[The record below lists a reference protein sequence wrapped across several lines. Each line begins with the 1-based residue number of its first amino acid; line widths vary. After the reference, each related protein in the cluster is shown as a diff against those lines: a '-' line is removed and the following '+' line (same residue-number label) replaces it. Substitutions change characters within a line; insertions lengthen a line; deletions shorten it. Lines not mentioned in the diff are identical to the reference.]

1 MKKIIGIIA
10 LLFASLGVINAADAV
25 INGTVTGKNLYSSVS
40 VSTITNNFITTA
52 VVSPDGKFSL
62 TVNVDKTDCYVLAF
76 VGNGGLRRQIF
87 AVLSPNDKITLELA
101 SDYADLGIAK
111 VTGSADLAFIKACQD
126 KHSALAVQMKRF
138 EDEYAKAE
146 AADRK
151 AIQDRYY
158 AAYQQHSKQMEQYY
172 LQNKTLLASM
182 LMAYMDFNSDYNAH
196 KQMFKTLYESLN
208 PKYSYTALM
217 QEVGGRVSNPIEV
230 GNMAPDFEG
239 VTPDGKTIKLSNFR
253 GKYVLLDFWASW
265 CRPCRAENPNV
276 VAAYNKF
283 KEKNFTIVSV
293 SLDRDAASWKQAIS
307 DDGLIWKNHVC
318 TFKQWNCP
326 IARQYRVN
334 GIPFSLLIDPNG
346 KIVAVSLRGEA
357 LNNKLSEV
365 LK

>member
-1 MKKIIGIIA
+1 MKRFILTFSLA
-10 LLFASLGVINAADAV
+10 LAAICMYATTISGV
-25 INGTVTGKNLYSSVS
+25 VTGRNIYSSVS
-40 VSTITNNFITTA
+40 LNTLTNNFITTA

-62 TVNVDKTDCYVLAF
+62 TVNVEKTDCYVLAF
-76 VGNGGLRRQIF
+76 VGDRGLRRQVF
-87 AVLSPNDKITLELA
+87 TVLSPNDKINLELA

-111 VTGSADLAFIKACQD
+111 VTGSAELAFIKACQD
-126 KHSALAVQMKRF
+126 KNSAIAVQMKHF

-146 AADRK
+146 TADRK

-158 AAYQQHSKQMEQYY
+158 AVYQQHSKQMEQFY

-182 LMAYMDFNSDYNAH
+182 LMAYMDFNNDYNAH

-239 VTPDGKTIKLSNFR
+239 VTPDGKTIKLSDFR

-276 VAAYNKF
+276 VAAYHNF
-283 KEKNFTIVSV
+283 KGKNFDIVSV
-293 SLDRDAASWKQAIS
+293 SLDRDAASWKSAIET
-307 DDGLIWKNHVC
+307 DGLVWKNHVC

-334 GIPFSLLIDPNG
+334 GIPFSLLLDPKG
-346 KIVAVSLRGEA
+346 KIIAVSLRGEA
-357 LNNKLSEV
+357 LNTKLSEI

>member
-1 MKKIIGIIA
+1 MKRFILTFSLA
-10 LLFASLGVINAADAV
+10 LAAICMYAT
-25 INGTVTGKNLYSSVS
+25 TVTGVVTGRNIYSSVS
-40 VSTITNNFITTA
+40 LNTLTNNFITTA
-52 VVSPDGKFSL
+52 VISPDGKFTIDTPIS
-62 TVNVDKTDCYVLAF
+62 KTDCYTLTF
-76 VGNGGLRRQIF
+76 TGDRGLRRQIYM
-87 AVLSPNDKITLELA
+87 VLSPDDKINLELA
-101 SDYADLGIAK
+101 SDYSDLLISK
-111 VTGSADLAFIKACQD
+111 VTGSAEMSFIKACQD
-126 KHSALAVQMKRF
+126 KNAAMMLNLKKL

-146 AADRK
+146 AIDRK
-151 AIQDRYY
+151 AVQDRYY
-158 AAYQQHSKQMEQYY
+158 ASYKQHQAEMEKFY
-172 LQNKTLLASM
+172 LSNKTLLASM
-182 LMAYMDFNSDYNAH
+182 LFAYMDFSQEFDAH
-196 KQMFKTLYESLN
+196 KPMFKAMFAELN
-208 PKYSYTALM
+208 PKYSYSALM
-217 QEVGGRVSNPIEV
+217 QEVAAKVSNPIEV

-239 VTPDGKTIKLSNFR
+239 TTPDGKNIKLSDFK
-253 GKYVLLDFWASW
+253 GKYVLVDFWASW

-283 KEKNFTIVSV
+283 KDKNFDIVSV

-307 DDGLIWKNHVC
+307 DDGLLWKNHIC